1 MEGQYSNHRR
11 DVRSRG
17 PSRKFL
23 DRIEPSGSGLPPSTE
38 VSQSTA
44 SLQSKLRELPLVR
57 PEQTAQAQALVAE
70 EKYPPNDVLDRIAV
84 LLAIRM
90 KT

>member
-1 MEGQYSNHRR
+1 MEIEFNASRVPKPGYNEPVRR
-11 DVRSRG
+11 QVASE
-17 PSRKFL
+17 SA
-23 DRIEPSGSGLPPSTE
+23 PPSTE

-84 LLAIRM
+84 LLAIQM
-90 KT
+90 KK